1 MNVALDPTDSVIVAL
16 DPTDSVIV
24 ALDPTELASLDP
36 TESVTVA
43 LEAVE
48 LKTGTGGSPEAA
60 DKLTEMNGQR
70 RFSRSAQFS

>member
-1 MNVALDPTDSVIVAL
+1 MSGALE
-16 DPTDSVIV
+16 
-24 ALDPTELASLDP
+24 PTELTRLDP

-48 LKTGTGGSPEAA
+48 LKTGAGGSPEAA

-70 RFSRSAQFS
+70 RFSR